1 MQTHDLNTVIG
12 LATRGFKL
20 DIKGIHGLPHWQRVA
35 QRGALLAVDTGANVK
50 VVTLFAYL
58 HDACRE
64 DEDEDPGHGLRGA
77 EHASSLAGY
86 GHLPLNDS
94 EVILLLDAIEHH
106 SDGTLSKDPTIG
118 TCWDADRADLWRV
131 GITPAPRFLSTDA
144 AKAML
149 KREINE
155 QLLGEQS

>member
-1 MQTHDLNTVIG
+1 MQTHALNTVIG

-64 DEDEDPGHGLRGA
+64 DEDEDPGHGQRGA
-77 EHASSLAGY
+77 DHASSLTRLGQL
-86 GHLPLNDS
+86 G
-94 EVILLLDAIEHH
+94 LDATEFALLHDAIKYH

-118 TCWDADRADLWRV
+118 TCWDADRLDLWRV